1 MANQIKSHQYNILLL
16 ATKAFSM
23 RLNKQI
29 RLRSVFMLLLTLCT
43 LQLSAQSDPTGKSAV
58 TRTYAITNATVIQSP
73 GQQMTGA
80 TVVIKDG
87 LIQAVGTNAS
97 VPGDAQVIDGTDL
110 YIYAAFIDGMSN
122 TGAKRPKAMER
133 PRNLFTPDPPNDFAG
148 ITPENS
154 ITSQLDI
161 GSSSIESMRKAGFA
175 VSHSVPYGR
184 MLPGSGSLL
193 LLTNAEHM
201 DDLIMEKDVSLF
213 AQFLGAPGAY
223 PNNYLGMMAKWR
235 NLYRN
240 AVQDKQHVEMYEDN
254 PSGLPR
260 PTNDRV
266 SQAFFPVIAK
276 QKSVFFDVDAM
287 LKIRRAM
294 RLQDD
299 LGFNLM
305 VGGVEQA
312 WELADEF
319 KANNVAVFLSLDVP
333 DKPKDSKDD
342 DKSEEVAALEA
353 RRMEFYT
360 KHVTQAKVLKDAG
373 VSFGFS
379 TKGTRASKVKDNV
392 MVYIENGL
400 SEDDALAALTTNPA
414 SILGIS
420 AMTGT
425 VESGKM
431 ANLMVST
438 APYFTK
444 DSQVKMMFVDGEKF
458 EYEVKKKKA
467 KKKDDSA
474 EEEKS
479 DEAPA
484 TAAAND
490 PLAGTWSFSFT
501 TPGGEQ
507 NGKMIIKKEE
517 DGYSGVLTSDDGS
530 PDNDMDNISYR
541 DGNLSFSFA
550 VDAGGQSVEILV
562 EGAVDGKNYNAEA
575 TVEAF
580 NVTFELTATKDD
592 NPQ

>member
-1 MANQIKSHQYNILLL
+1 
-16 ATKAFSM
+16 M
-23 RLNKQI
+23 RLNKQN
-29 RLRSVFMLLLTLCT
+29 RLRSVLLLLLSVCT
-43 LQLSAQSDPTGKSAV
+43 LHLSAQSDPTGKSAV

-73 GQQMTGA
+73 GQQMAGA

-87 LIQAVGTNAS
+87 LIKAVGTNAT
-97 VPGDAQVIDGTDL
+97 VPGDAEVIDGTNM

-175 VSHSVPYGR
+175 ISHSVPYGR

-201 DDLIMEKDVSLF
+201 DDLIMAKDVSLF

-240 AVQDKQHVEMYEDN
+240 AVQDKEHTEMYAEN
-254 PSGLPR
+254 PSGITR
-260 PTNDRV
+260 PINDRV

-276 QKSVFFDVDAM
+276 EKAVFFDVDEM

-294 RLQDD
+294 RLQND

-319 KANNVAVFLSLDVP
+319 KANNVAVFLSLDQP

-342 DKSEEVAALEA
+342 DKSEEVKALEA
-353 RRMEFYT
+353 RRMEFYN

-400 SEDDALAALTTNPA
+400 SADDALAALTTAPA

-431 ANLMVST
+431 ANLIVST
-438 APYFTK
+438 APFFTK
-444 DSQVKMMFVDGEKF
+444 DSQVKMMFVDGERF
-458 EYEVKKKKA
+458 DYEVKEKKA
-467 KKKDDSA
+467 KKKDDA
-474 EEEKS
+474 ADDEEKS
-479 DEAPA
+479 
-484 TAAAND
+484 AAATSGSD
-490 PLAGTWSFSFT
+490 ALAGTWSFSFT

-517 DGYSGVLTSDDGS
+517 DGYSGILTSDDGS

-562 EGAVDGKNYNAEA
+562 EGTVEGKNYNAEA

-580 NVTFELTATKDD
+580 NVSFELTATKDD